1 MKIFRTITILF
12 AIFALTASSCG
23 KDPGQES
30 KPALSA
36 DTAEINVGADA
47 LEATVSITA
56 NRSWR
61 ASVMDDWAAINGESR
76 FVIDD
81 GKDRTTVLNLTFDP
95 NPSTDERS
103 TSLVIRGE
111 EFKDLVIAIV
121 QKGKSTAN
129 TLATTS
135 ELSYGAIPYTGGSYT
150 LDIQSNTSW
159 TASLAEGSSENFT
172 ILDSGKSVFS
182 FKGEGNGKCVLKVG
196 TNPSADP
203 VNATLTIVDNDGQ
216 CEPLVFSF
224 SQESAPTVSIDYN
237 ATIFRPVP
245 SFGFKRML
253 VFNAT
258 SSWTA
263 VAGEGVSIDK
273 TEGTAGTGLEIE
285 VTVKEY
291 TGDVDRKVKV
301 TINGNTTAEW
311 TQLRVPD
318 YPVFYRV
325 YPDMY
330 SKDTKYRCWPFV
342 ESLVNGVFGDYTLK
356 NINPAVSSSRLVF
369 TFGSNEKDATTGAD
383 KGNYSYN
390 ETGFLFGSNTSGT
403 TGGYIIIP
411 GVPGKRVSRL
421 EYFNGGSSD
430 KYANRITVT
439 DADGKIIAGG
449 EEFKVFRNR
458 WAEQAIADKTIAIN
472 SLQEDLQMSP
482 DAYGCWILTGSK
494 ADEPV
499 YMRFTARVFMRW
511 FTVSYENA
519 E

>member
-1 MKIFRTITILF
+1 MKIFRTIVILSTILT
-12 AIFALTASSCG
+12 LTASSCG
-23 KDPGQES
+23 KDSGKETT
-30 KPALSA
+30 PAISA
-36 DTAEINVGADA
+36 STTGITVGADA
-47 LEATVSITA
+47 VEASVNITA

-61 ASVMDDWAAINGESR
+61 ASVKDDWAAIDGESR
-76 FVIDD
+76 FVVTD
-81 GKDRTTVLNLTFDP
+81 GKDQTSALNLKFDP

-103 TSLVIRGE
+103 TSLLIRGE
-111 EFKDLVIAIV
+111 EFKDLVITLV
-121 QKGKSTAN
+121 QKGRATAN

-135 ELSYGAIPYTGGSYT
+135 ELTYDAIPFSGASFT

-159 TASLAEGSSENFT
+159 TATLDEGASENFT

-182 FKGEGNGKCVLKVG
+182 FKGEGNGKCTLKVG

-203 VNATLTIVDNDGQ
+203 VCASLTVVDNDGQ
-216 CEPLVFSF
+216 CEPLVFKF
-224 SQESAPTVSIDYN
+224 SQESAPTVSIDYA
-237 ATIFRPVP
+237 ATVFRPVP
-245 SFGFKRML
+245 SFGFKRTL

-263 VAGEGVSIDK
+263 VAGEGASIDK

-285 VTVKEY
+285 VTFKEY
-291 TGDVDRKVKV
+291 NGDVDRKVKV

-311 TQLRVPD
+311 TQMRVPD

-330 SKDTKYRCWPFV
+330 SKDTKYRCWPYV
-342 ESLVNGVFGDYTLK
+342 ESLVNGTFGEYTLK

-369 TFGSNEKDATTGAD
+369 TFRSNEKDSAGNDA
-383 KGNYSYN
+383 GNYSYN
-390 ETGFLFGSNTSGT
+390 ETGFLFGSNTSGSS
-403 TGGYIIIP
+403 GGYIIIP

-421 EYFNGGSSD
+421 EYFNAGSSD

-439 DADGKIIAGG
+439 DAVGNIIAGG
-449 EEFKVFRNR
+449 EEFKVYRNR
-458 WAEQAIADKTIAIN
+458 WAEKAVADKSIPIE
-472 SLQEDLQMSP
+472 SIQEDLMMSP
-482 DAYGCWILTGSK
+482 DAYGCWNLTGSK
-494 ADEPV
+494 DSEPV
-499 YMRFTARVFMRW
+499 YMRFTSRVFMRW